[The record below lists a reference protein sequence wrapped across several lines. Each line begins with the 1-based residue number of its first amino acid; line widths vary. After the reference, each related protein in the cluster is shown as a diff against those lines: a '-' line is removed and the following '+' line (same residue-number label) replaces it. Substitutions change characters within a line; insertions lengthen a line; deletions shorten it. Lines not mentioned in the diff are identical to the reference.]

1 MQYISLWIPS
11 TVWGGGCDL
20 KPLWETVGARDHYE
34 KLLENNAFLWFSYLW
49 ITTPMSSIFVV
60 NNHHFIIFYPNVM
73 LTIPIS
79 SIVEVKQSQFDQFP
93 SQSAAQPATSSP
105 TSFSQN
111 RAGSQ
116 SSANWSIWPLLVNLR
131 WEMVALNH
139 FFLNIS
145 LEGNNFG
152 GAQKQD
158 IWPGTQYTI

>member
-1 MQYISLWIPS
+1 
-11 TVWGGGCDL
+11 
-20 KPLWETVGARDHYE
+20 
-34 KLLENNAFLWFSYLW
+34 
-49 ITTPMSSIFVV
+49 
-60 NNHHFIIFYPNVM
+60 M

-116 SSANWSIWPLLVNLR
+116 FPANWSIWPLLVNLR
-131 WEMVALNH
+131 WEMVALNQL
-139 FFLNIS
+139 FFFDIS